1 MSSQHQ
7 GSDSALAAT
16 SRAASLKWFK
26 TVANDTS
33 LFLAAR
39 AAGLVQILVKDL
51 EEELERT
58 RQNGEPINASVWWNF
73 GTSGI
78 NVWCD
83 YCLKIIGDQVL
94 YGKHFC
100 LFLSFQK
107 VDTYGLIVC
116 HTCPGFSDL
125 AGGSWAILHCSECN
139 NSKKTLCQAESHQL
153 ARNDC
158 FKSSG
163 CLDAAYPD
171 LQRWCDA
178 VDCGKRISGLY
189 FREWTTNAFQ
199 VTNCL
204 LTL

>member
-39 AAGLVQILVKDL
+39 AAGLVQILVRNL
-51 EEELERT
+51 EHEPEGKE
-58 RQNGEPINASVWWNF
+58 QKGEPINASFWWNIS
-73 GTSGI
+73 TSGI

-83 YCLKIIGDQVL
+83 YCLKIIGCQVS

-107 VDTYGLIVC
+107 SRYL
-116 HTCPGFSDL
+116 
-125 AGGSWAILHCSECN
+125 
-139 NSKKTLCQAESHQL
+139 
-153 ARNDC
+153 
-158 FKSSG
+158 
-163 CLDAAYPD
+163 
-171 LQRWCDA
+171 
-178 VDCGKRISGLY
+178 
-189 FREWTTNAFQ
+189 WTDSLPYMPRLF
-199 VTNCL
+199 
-204 LTL
+204 